1 MQGVSRRG
9 VSTALLFAAIL
20 PFVAS
25 SAAAADGKN
34 AVRFTNARCGIMLQQ
49 RVKVMPGKY
58 YDISCMARTRIG
70 YMEFRLGNHWE
81 TKGGKFV
88 HNV

>member
-1 MQGVSRRG
+1 
-9 VSTALLFAAIL
+9 
-20 PFVAS
+20 
-25 SAAAADGKN
+25 
-34 AVRFTNARCGIMLQQ
+34 MLQQ
-49 RVKVMPGKY
+49 RVKVTPGKY